1 MRLASSLARTALSR
15 AGTLSLV
22 PTHSPSSL
30 AFLARRLCTENN
42 DPEQRDSSKSEGH
55 DAGPNQSP
63 ENNSSAPKRSRYEGY
78 YVERHADPS
87 RSSGFFSSD
96 NNNGQD
102 LDSKKPASADNA
114 ERTSGSER
122 KPGDSADGSSG
133 RSTGEDSGGAGTSGA
148 HTSWERL
155 LPYVFGGG
163 VFASYLWFARRSSTD
178 GNNSAS
184 TSSQSNNT
192 AIPESREV
200 SWKVFRN
207 EALAKRKVS
216 KIEVVNGQ
224 TANVYFFDDLFRPKM
239 RFNIGSVESLERKLE
254 QAQEDLGI
262 EPHEYVPVVY
272 SEETPLSRMLIDW
285 VPSLGFVAMYAFLA
299 RRMSSGFGPGA
310 GRGSSGGSGGNSSS
324 RSPFS
329 SGFGG
334 MRSGSGPFGGGGGP
348 GGGIFNVGK
357 ANATVLNADNNKV
370 DISFKDVAGL
380 TEAKEEIMEFVQYLK
395 KPDKYKE
402 LGAKIPKGA
411 LMHGPPGT
419 GKTLLAKATAGE
431 AGVPF
436 LTMSGSDFMEMFV
449 GVGPSRV
456 RDLFSQA
463 RSLSPCIIFLD
474 EIDAIGRKRGRG
486 GFIGGNDERENTL
499 NQLLVEMDG
508 FATNSGV
515 VVLAGTNRV
524 DVLDPALLRPG
535 RFDRQIVIDHPDIA
549 GRREIFNVHLRKIQ
563 VAEPPGKDEVAKV
576 MSTRTPGF
584 AGADIANVCNEA
596 ALIAAR
602 SKKEAVEVVD
612 FDAAVDRVIG
622 GLEKKN
628 LVMSPEEKRT
638 VAFHEAGHAVA
649 GWFLEHAMPLLKVSI
664 IPRGSAALGYAQYQP
679 VERYLVSKEALLDQ
693 MCMTLAGRAS
703 EEIFFDSV
711 TTGAAD
717 DFNKVTRMAYQ
728 SVSEWGLGE
737 TIGNLAFPDGNGGD
751 GEDGGFYRPYSDRT
765 ARRIDEEVRDIVA
778 SAYDRTK
785 QLLQDKKTDVEA
797 VALLLLEREAIGA
810 EDMTQLL
817 GARPWGPELRT
828 FDAIVE
834 DAKRAVDGD
843 NEGGGEEA
851 ASQRTKESA

>member
-1 MRLASSLARTALSR
+1 MRRLIQTPTLGAPSSTFPLSFLRPCSSQQSDSKSSTPESSEKPSTSSPQASSS
-15 AGTLSLV
+15 
-22 PTHSPSSL
+22 
-30 AFLARRLCTENN
+30 
-42 DPEQRDSSKSEGH
+42 DSSKS
-55 DAGPNQSP
+55 PP
-63 ENNSSAPKRSRYEGY
+63 RRSRYEGY
-78 YVERHADPS
+78 YVDHSAKGS
-87 RSSGFFSSD
+87 GSSGFSS
-96 NNNGQD
+96 NA
-102 LDSKKPASADNA
+102 SSADENFKKSS
-114 ERTSGSER
+114 EGEQKGDSGS
-122 KPGDSADGSSG
+122 KGNNPN
-133 RSTGEDSGGAGTSGA
+133 TP
-148 HTSWERL
+148 WERL
-155 LPYVFGGG
+155 LPYVFGTG
-163 VFASYLWFARRSSTD
+163 VLASYAWFARRNAND
-178 GNNSAS
+178 
-184 TSSQSNNT
+184 SSQSPHSSGSQST
-192 AIPESREV
+192 GVGAMDGQDV
-200 SWKVFRN
+200 SWKTFRN
-207 EALAKRKVS
+207 EALATRMAS
-216 KIEVVNGQ
+216 KIEVINGQ
-224 TANVYFFDDLFRPKM
+224 VANVYFRDDMFRPKM
-239 RFNIGSVESLERKLE
+239 RFNIGSVETLERKLE

-272 SEETPLSRMLIDW
+272 ADDTNLSKLLIDW
-285 VPSLGFVAMYAFLA
+285 IPTLGFVAVYALLA
-299 RRMSSGFGPGA
+299 RRMSGGFGS
-310 GRGSSGGSGGNSSS
+310 GSRPGSGNTSS

-329 SGFGG
+329 SGLGG
-334 MRSGSGPFGGGGGP
+334 MRSNNPFGGAGGP

-357 ANATVLNADNNKV
+357 ANATVLNAENNKV
-370 DISFKDVAGL
+370 DITFKDVAGL
-380 TEAKEEIMEFVQYLK
+380 NEAKEEIMEFVQYLK
-395 KPDKYKE
+395 KPQKYKE

-463 RSLSPCIIFLD
+463 RSMSPCIIFLD

-508 FATNSGV
+508 FASNSGV

-535 RFDRQIVIDHPDIA
+535 RFDRQIVIDAPDIA
-549 GRREIFNVHLRKIQ
+549 GRRDIFHVHLRKIT

-602 SKKEAVEVVD
+602 SKKSAVEMID
-612 FDAAVDRVIG
+612 FEAAVDRVIG

-628 LVMSPEEKRT
+628 MVMSPEEKRT
-638 VAFHEAGHAVA
+638 IAFHEAGHAVA

-679 VERYLVSKEALLDQ
+679 LERYLMSKEALLDQ

-728 SVSEWGLGE
+728 SVSEWGLGR
-737 TIGNLAFPDGNGGD
+737 TIGNLAFPDPNSGD
-751 GEDGGFYRPYSDRT
+751 SEDSGFYRPYSDRT
-765 ARRIDEEVRDIVA
+765 ARMIDEEVREMVT
-778 SAYDRTK
+778 SAYSRTK
-785 QLLQDKKTDVEA
+785 SLLIEKKRDVEA
-797 VALLLLEREAIGA
+797 VAKLLLEREAIGA
-810 EDMTQLL
+810 EDMVQLL
-817 GARPWGPELRT
+817 GTRPHATELRT
-828 FDAIVE
+828 YDAIVE
-834 DAKRAVDGD
+834 DAKKSNS
-843 NEGGGEEA
+843 NEGSVQPSA
-851 ASQRTKESA
+851 AA

>member
-1 MRLASSLARTALSR
+1 MSFLTKVPATRRFLSSPPFYSSAFGLSIRQTRQCASGSNSSSKPESTKEDLKQK
-15 AGTLSLV
+15 
-22 PTHSPSSL
+22 PSSEGPTK
-30 AFLARRLCTENN
+30 ADE
-42 DPEQRDSSKSEGH
+42 SSS
-55 DAGPNQSP
+55 
-63 ENNSSAPKRSRYEGY
+63 PKRSRYEGY
-78 YVERHADPS
+78 SVDPNAESS
-87 RSSGFFSSD
+87 RASGFFSRAEGST
-96 NNNGQD
+96 NN
-102 LDSKKPASADNA
+102 K
-114 ERTSGSER
+114 SGS
-122 KPGDSADGSSG
+122 GSSSG
-133 RSTGEDSGGAGTSGA
+133 NSGDKGSGGGTP
-148 HTSWERL
+148 WERM

-163 VFASYLWFARRSSTD
+163 VLASYMWFARRSAND
-178 GNNSAS
+178 
-184 TSSQSNNT
+184 SSQSSSQQSGSI
-192 AIPESREV
+192 AISDGREV
-200 SWKVFRN
+200 SWKTFRN
-207 EALAKRKVS
+207 EALANKMVS

-224 TANVYFFDDLFRPKM
+224 MANVYFRDDLFRPKM
-239 RFNIGSVESLERKLE
+239 RFNIGSVQTLEQKLE

-262 EPHEYVPVVY
+262 EPHDFVPVVY
-272 SEETPLSRMLIDW
+272 SEDAALSRLLLDW
-285 VPSLGFVAMYAFLA
+285 IPTLGFVAVYAFLA
-299 RRMSSGFGPGA
+299 RRMGGGVGPGA
-310 GRGSSGGSGGNSSS
+310 PRSGSGGSG

-329 SGFGG
+329 SGMGG
-334 MRSGSGPFGGGGGP
+334 MRPGSGPFSGGSGP
-348 GGGIFNVGK
+348 AGGIFNVGK
-357 ANATVLNADNNKV
+357 ANATVLNSDNNKV

-380 TEAKEEIMEFVQYLK
+380 AEAKEEIMEFVQYLK
-395 KPDKYKE
+395 KPEKYKE

-463 RSLSPCIIFLD
+463 RSMAPCIIFLD

-508 FATNSGV
+508 FASNSGV

-535 RFDRQIVIDHPDIA
+535 RFDRQIVIDPPDIV
-549 GRREIFNVHLRKIQ
+549 GRREIFNVHLRRVK
-563 VAEPPGKDEVAKV
+563 VAEPPGKDEVAKA
-576 MSTRTPGF
+576 MSPRTPGF

-602 SKKEAVEVVD
+602 GKKDAVEVED
-612 FDAAVDRVIG
+612 FEAAVDRVIG

-679 VERYLVSKEALLDQ
+679 LERYLMSKEALLDQ

-703 EEIFFDSV
+703 EEIFFESV

-728 SVSEWGLGE
+728 SVTEWGMGQ
-737 TIGNLAFPDGNGGD
+737 TIGNLAFPDGSSGD
-751 GEDGGFYRPYSDRT
+751 QEEGGFYRPYSDRT
-765 ARRIDEEVRDIVA
+765 ARRIDEEVREMVTL
-778 SAYDRTK
+778 AYERTIS
-785 QLLQDKKTDVEA
+785 LLKDKKKDVEA
-797 VALLLLEREAIGA
+797 VAKLLLEREAIGA
-810 EDMTQLL
+810 EDMTRLL
-817 GARPWGPELRT
+817 GKRTSGTDLKT
-828 FDAIVE
+828 FDDILE
-834 DAKRAVDGD
+834 DAKKAEIKFSGI
-843 NEGGGEEA
+843 
-851 ASQRTKESA
+851 

>member
-1 MRLASSLARTALSR
+1 MDRSSEA
-15 AGTLSLV
+15 
-22 PTHSPSSL
+22 
-30 AFLARRLCTENN
+30 
-42 DPEQRDSSKSEGH
+42 
-55 DAGPNQSP
+55 
-63 ENNSSAPKRSRYEGY
+63 
-78 YVERHADPS
+78 S
-87 RSSGFFSSD
+87 RSSGFSTNASSSD
-96 NNNGQD
+96 EN
-102 LDSKKPASADNA
+102 SKRGSGA
-114 ERTSGSER
+114 EG
-122 KPGDSADGSSG
+122 KN
-133 RSTGEDSGGAGTSGA
+133 DSGGSGNNPN
-148 HTSWERL
+148 TPWERL
-155 LPYVFGGG
+155 LPYVFGTG
-163 VFASYLWFARRSSTD
+163 VLASYVWFARRNAND
-178 GNNSAS
+178 
-184 TSSQSNNT
+184 SSQST
-192 AIPESREV
+192 QSSGSQSMGVGAMDGQDV
-200 SWKVFRN
+200 SWKTFRN
-207 EALAKRKVS
+207 EALATRMAS

-224 TANVYFFDDLFRPKM
+224 VANVYFRDDLFRPKM
-239 RFNIGSVESLERKLE
+239 RFNIGSVETLERKLE

-272 SEETPLSRMLIDW
+272 ADDTNLSKLLIDW
-285 VPSLGFVAMYAFLA
+285 IPTLGFVAVYALLA
-299 RRMSSGFGPGA
+299 RRMSGGVGPGS
-310 GRGSSGGSGGNSSS
+310 RPGSGNTSS

-329 SGFGG
+329 SGLGG
-334 MRSGSGPFGGGGGP
+334 MRSNNPFGGAGGP

-357 ANATVLNADNNKV
+357 ANATVLNAENNKV
-370 DISFKDVAGL
+370 DITFKDVAGL
-380 TEAKEEIMEFVQYLK
+380 NEAKEEIMEFVQYLK
-395 KPDKYKE
+395 KPQKYKE

-456 RDLFSQA
+456 RDLFAQA
-463 RSLSPCIIFLD
+463 RSMSPCIIFLD

-508 FATNSGV
+508 FANNSGV

-535 RFDRQIVIDHPDIA
+535 RFDRQIVIDPPDIA
-549 GRREIFNVHLRKIQ
+549 GRRDIFHVHLRKIM
-563 VAEPPGKDEVAKV
+563 VAEPPGKDEVAKA

-602 SKKEAVEVVD
+602 SKKNSVEMVD
-612 FDAAVDRVIG
+612 FEAAVDRVIG

-628 LVMSPEEKRT
+628 MVMSPEEKRT
-638 VAFHEAGHAVA
+638 IAYHEAGHAVA

-679 VERYLVSKEALLDQ
+679 LERYLMSKEALLDQ

-728 SVSEWGLGE
+728 SVSEWGLGR
-737 TIGNLAFPDGNGGD
+737 TIGNLAFPDAGSGD
-751 GEDGGFYRPYSDRT
+751 SEESGFYRPYSDRT
-765 ARRIDEEVRDIVA
+765 ARKIDEEVREMVTL
-778 SAYDRTK
+778 AYERTK
-785 QLLQDKKTDVEA
+785 NLLLEKKNDVEA
-797 VALLLLEREAIGA
+797 VAKLLLEREAIGA
-810 EDMTQLL
+810 EDMVQLL
-817 GARPWGPELRT
+817 GTRPNVTELRT
-828 FDAIVE
+828 YDSIVE
-834 DAKRAVDGD
+834 DAKKSSS
-843 NEGGGEEA
+843 NEG
-851 ASQRTKESA
+851 SVQPSAVA

>member
-1 MRLASSLARTALSR
+1 MGVSAL
-15 AGTLSLV
+15 
-22 PTHSPSSL
+22 
-30 AFLARRLCTENN
+30 
-42 DPEQRDSSKSEGH
+42 
-55 DAGPNQSP
+55 
-63 ENNSSAPKRSRYEGY
+63 
-78 YVERHADPS
+78 
-87 RSSGFFSSD
+87 
-96 NNNGQD
+96 
-102 LDSKKPASADNA
+102 
-114 ERTSGSER
+114 
-122 KPGDSADGSSG
+122 DG
-133 RSTGEDSGGAGTSGA
+133 
-148 HTSWERL
+148 
-155 LPYVFGGG
+155 
-163 VFASYLWFARRSSTD
+163 
-178 GNNSAS
+178 
-184 TSSQSNNT
+184 
-192 AIPESREV
+192 REV
-200 SWKVFRN
+200 SWKTFRT
-207 EALAKRKVS
+207 EALAARKVS

-224 TANVYFFDDLFRPKM
+224 VANVYFRDDLFRPRI
-239 RFNIGSVESLERKLE
+239 RFNIGSIETFERKLE

-262 EPHEYVPVVY
+262 EPRDYVPVVY
-272 SEETPLSRMLIDW
+272 TEDANLSKLLLDW
-285 VPSLGFVAMYAFLA
+285 IPTLGFVAVYALLA
-299 RRMSSGFGPGA
+299 RRMSGGFGPGS
-310 GRGSSGGSGGNSSS
+310 RPSSGGTSS

-329 SGFGG
+329 SGVGG
-334 MRSGSGPFGGGGGP
+334 MRSNNPFGGAGGA
-348 GGGIFNVGK
+348 GGIFNVGK
-357 ANATVLNADNNKV
+357 ANATVLNAENNKV
-370 DISFKDVAGL
+370 DITFKDVAGL
-380 TEAKEEIMEFVQYLK
+380 NEAKEEIMEFVQYLK
-395 KPDKYKE
+395 KPEKYKE

-456 RDLFSQA
+456 RDLFAQA
-463 RSLSPCIIFLD
+463 RSMSPCIVFLD

-508 FATNSGV
+508 FANNSGV

-535 RFDRQIVIDHPDIA
+535 RFDRQIVIDPPDIA
-549 GRREIFNVHLRKIQ
+549 GRRDIFHVHLRRIQ
-563 VAEPPGKDEVAKV
+563 VADPPGKDEVSKV

-602 SKKEAVEVVD
+602 SKKSAVDIED
-612 FDAAVDRVIG
+612 FEAAVDRVIG

-638 VAFHEAGHAVA
+638 IAFHEAGHAVA

-679 VERYLVSKEALLDQ
+679 LERYLMSKEALLDQ

-728 SVSEWGLGE
+728 SVSEWGLGR
-737 TIGNLAFPDGNGGD
+737 TIGNLAFPGANSADA
-751 GEDGGFYRPYSDRT
+751 EDGGFYRPYSDRT
-765 ARRIDEEVRDIVA
+765 ARMIDEEVREMVS

-785 QLLQDKKTDVEA
+785 NLLLEKKRDVEA
-797 VALLLLEREAIGA
+797 VAKLLLEREAIGA
-810 EDMTQLL
+810 EDMVSLL
-817 GARPWGPELRT
+817 GNRPGTAEELRT
-828 FDAIVE
+828 YDAILD
-834 DAKRAVDGD
+834 DAKRLPNQQNAQS
-843 NEGGGEEA
+843 NN
-851 ASQRTKESA
+851 QESK

>member
-1 MRLASSLARTALSR
+1 MLAS
-15 AGTLSLV
+15 
-22 PTHSPSSL
+22 
-30 AFLARRLCTENN
+30 
-42 DPEQRDSSKSEGH
+42 
-55 DAGPNQSP
+55 
-63 ENNSSAPKRSRYEGY
+63 YM
-78 YVERHADPS
+78 
-87 RSSGFFSSD
+87 
-96 NNNGQD
+96 
-102 LDSKKPASADNA
+102 
-114 ERTSGSER
+114 
-122 KPGDSADGSSG
+122 
-133 RSTGEDSGGAGTSGA
+133 
-148 HTSWERL
+148 
-155 LPYVFGGG
+155 
-163 VFASYLWFARRSSTD
+163 WFARRSARDISSSSSSSS
-178 GNNSAS
+178 NSAS
-184 TSSQSNNT
+184 GSSMSSDGTMVDGT
-192 AIPESREV
+192 AGGAMGLSDGREV
-200 SWKVFRN
+200 SWITFRK
-207 EALAKRKVS
+207 EALATRKAS

-224 TANVYFFDDLFRPKM
+224 VANVYFRDDHFRPKM
-239 RFNIGSVESLERKLE
+239 RFNIGSVETLERKLE
-254 QAQEDLGI
+254 EAQEDLGI
-262 EPHEYVPVVY
+262 EPHDYVPVVY
-272 SEETPLSRMLIDW
+272 TEDAALSRLLVDW
-285 VPSLGFVAMYAFLA
+285 IPTLGFVAMYALLA
-299 RRMSSGFGPGA
+299 RRMSGGLGGRSG
-310 GRGSSGGSGGNSSS
+310 GSSGGP

-334 MRSGSGPFGGGGGP
+334 MRPGQGPFGGGSGGS
-348 GGGIFNVGK
+348 GGAGGAGGAGGIFNVGK
-357 ANATVLNADNNKV
+357 ANATVLNSENNKV
-370 DISFKDVAGL
+370 EVTFKDVAGL

-456 RDLFSQA
+456 RDLFAQA
-463 RSLSPCIIFLD
+463 RSMAPCIIFLD

-508 FATNSGV
+508 FANNSGV

-535 RFDRQIVIDHPDIA
+535 RFDRQIVIDAPDIA
-549 GRREIFNVHLRKIQ
+549 GRRDIFHVHLRKIK
-563 VAEPPGKDEVAKV
+563 VADPPGREGVAKV
-576 MSTRTPGF
+576 LATRTPGF

-602 SKKEAVEVVD
+602 AKKDAVEVAD
-612 FDAAVDRVIG
+612 FEAAVDRVIG

-649 GWFLEHAMPLLKVSI
+649 GWFLQHAMPLLKVSI

-679 VERYLVSKEALLDQ
+679 VERYLMSKEALFDQ

-728 SVSEWGLGE
+728 SVSEWGLGD
-737 TIGNLAFPDGNGGD
+737 TIGNLAFPSGGG
-751 GEDGGFYRPYSDRT
+751 GESDDSGFYRPYSDRT
-765 ARRIDEEVRDIVA
+765 ALKIDEEVRSIVT
-778 SAYDRTK
+778 SAYEHTK
-785 QLLQDKKTDVEA
+785 NLLIQKKEEVEK

-810 EDMTQLL
+810 DDMTKLL
-817 GARPWGPELRT
+817 GERPWANELRS
-828 FDAIVE
+828 FEAILDDADKSQLDNVSPDLIKDE
-834 DAKRAVDGD
+834 PTMAVDSATPETND
-843 NEGGGEEA
+843 QADDVQEKAEA
-851 ASQRTKESA
+851 VQNDTDSENKTKKE